1 MKKIWIICLMA
12 AATQLQA
19 QNAIERVLQSVAAN
33 NKELQAGV
41 QLNKAQ
47 KLEARIG
54 NTLPDPT
61 VSYERMYGNSQE
73 LGKTGELT
81 VAQSFD
87 FPTVYGYKNKISR
100 FRSELYDWQQAD
112 LRQQVLL
119 KAKEICLDI
128 IMLNRQKTILDTRYV
143 QAQQLSAL
151 YASRL
156 KNGES
161 TVLEANKIDLEMMN
175 VKTEARLNEAALST
189 RMRELTALNGN
200 QPVEFNETE
209 FPATAALADFV
220 LLQNESLAAS
230 PLLNSL
236 RSEQQATCKQIGLNR
251 AEWLPKLSAGY
262 RYNTGP
268 GEQFHGFL
276 VGVSI
281 PLYENRHKVGQA
293 KAQALYSE
301 LKTASMTLQAE
312 TELNA
317 LYTEA
322 RALKVSV
329 DEYEKLLKNN
339 NNLELLMKALQA
351 GQISMI
357 EYFVEASTFYQSIQ
371 TALQLQNQYQK
382 ILAQLTRYRL

>member
-12 AATQLQA
+12 VATQLQA

-151 YASRL
+151 YTSRL

-236 RSEQQATCKQIGLNR
+236 RSEQQATRKQIGLNR

>member
-151 YASRL
+151 YTSRL

-236 RSEQQATCKQIGLNR
+236 RSEQQATRKQIGLNR